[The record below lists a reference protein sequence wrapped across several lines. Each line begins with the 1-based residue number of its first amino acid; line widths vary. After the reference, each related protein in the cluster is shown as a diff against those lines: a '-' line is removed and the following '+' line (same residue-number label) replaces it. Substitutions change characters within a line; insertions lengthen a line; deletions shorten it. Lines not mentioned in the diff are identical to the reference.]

1 MTTAVLVDLM
11 HACTLVP
18 DGPHVRSPAGL
29 HSGRTVS
36 RTVRESAGRWC
47 RAAAD
52 RKSGKCCWM
61 TCTIFSVS
69 REAAKLWGKLSAS
82 SCSTVVL

>member
-1 MTTAVLVDLM
+1 MTTAVLVNLM
-11 HACTLVP
+11 YACTLVP

-29 HSGRTVS
+29 QSGWTVS

-52 RKSGKCCWM
+52 RKSGKWCSM
-61 TCTIFSVS
+61 TCTVSVS

-82 SCSTVVL
+82 SCSTEVL